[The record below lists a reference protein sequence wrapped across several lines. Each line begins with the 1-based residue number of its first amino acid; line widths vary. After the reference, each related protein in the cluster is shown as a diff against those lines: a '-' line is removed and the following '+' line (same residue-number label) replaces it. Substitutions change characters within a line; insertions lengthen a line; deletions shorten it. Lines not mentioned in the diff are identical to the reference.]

1 MPAKDTVLLH
11 LSDTEATT
19 KLIRKDVDNLV
30 QNIKDNLSLECL
42 RIENSEYTIPKI
54 LLKRLDIK
62 FCELSELVAG
72 C

>member
-1 MPAKDTVLLH
+1 MDWSPNVKFL
-11 LSDTEATT
+11 
-19 KLIRKDVDNLV
+19 KYY
-30 QNIKDNLSLECL
+30 LEFL

-54 LLKRLDIK
+54 LLKRLDMK